1 MTSLTFHFSRAIG
14 RYLAPGDEIVITRLD
29 HDANIAPW
37 AALAENGIVIKRV
50 DFDPLDCRL
59 NLEQFKSLIT
69 DKTRLVAVGYASNAV
84 GTINPVQQIA
94 ALTHKVGAWLWVD
107 AVHYAPHGPIDVQ
120 AIDCDFLV
128 VSAYKF
134 FGPHVGVL
142 WGRLNILEKLDAYRV
157 RPADPQPPGKFE
169 TGTLNHEG
177 LAGISAAIDYLADL
191 GRQYG
196 PALDQEKTAAIAC
209 FEGRR
214 KDLKSAM
221 MLIREYERLCFGYLL
236 QEIQKI
242 PGISVYGITEPK
254 NLGKRCPTLAFRKQ
268 GITPKDIAL
277 ALSGQGIFVWD
288 GNYFAISVTEQLGL
302 EETGGMV
309 RVGIAHYNTK
319 QEVDRFLSA
328 MKNIT

>member
-1 MTSLTFHFSRAIG
+1 
-14 RYLAPGDEIVITRLD
+14 
-29 HDANIAPW
+29 
-37 AALAENGIVIKRV
+37 LAEKGIVIKRV
-50 DFDPLDCRL
+50 DFNPADCRL
-59 NLEQFKSLIT
+59 NLGQFKSLIS
-69 DKTRLVAVGYASNAV
+69 DKTKLVAVGYASNAV

-94 ALTHKVGAWLWVD
+94 AITRKAGSWLWVD

-142 WGRLNILEKLDAYRV
+142 WGRANILEKLDAYKV

-214 KDLKSAM
+214 KDLKSALV
-221 MLIREYERLCFGYLL
+221 LIREYERLCFGYLL
-236 QEIQKI
+236 QEIQKM
-242 PGISVYGITEPK
+242 PGIRVYGITEPK
-254 NLGKRCPTLAFRKQ
+254 DLGERCPTLAFRKQ
-268 GITPKDIAL
+268 GIAPKAIAA
-277 ALSGQGIFVWD
+277 ALSDQGVFVWD
-288 GNYFAISVTEQLGL
+288 GNYFAISVTEHLGV
-302 EETGGMV
+302 EESGGMV
-309 RVGIAHYNTK
+309 RVGIAHYNTR
-319 QEVDRFLSA
+319 EEIDRFITA
-328 MKNIT
+328 MKAIS